1 MAAGRTG
8 VRHLVLRAGADA
20 ARLLRERGLRPED
33 VDVVPGAS
41 GGPKW
46 LVLAGLDRWLWGDF
60 LAGPRARPV
69 HGIGS
74 SIGSWRLACAAQR
87 DPMAAFERARTA
99 YIEQTYP
106 PKPSVAYIGQVA
118 REILDVLLGP
128 TGTGEILAH
137 PWLRLHVV
145 TAESRHAV
153 ASERYGVQA
162 AALALAAASNLVH
175 RKSLALHVRR
185 VIFHADP
192 SPAAFTAFT
201 DFPTRHLPL
210 TPESLAP
217 ALLASGAIPLLFPGV
232 RIPGDGNRVHRDG
245 GVIDYHLA
253 VDYGA
258 GDGLVLYPHFYPH
271 LVPGWFDKSLPWRRG
286 KGTGLRRTLV
296 VAPSPAFVSRLPG
309 GRIPDRG
316 DFTRMDDATRIRT
329 WRAVVDAVQCL
340 GDEMAELV
348 ALGPRIADVL
358 VPLD

>member
-1 MAAGRTG
+1 MSGN
-8 VRHLVLRAGADA
+8 LVLRAGPDA
-20 ARLLRERGLRPED
+20 LRLLRERGLRAED
-33 VDVVPGAS
+33 VAVVPGAS

-60 LAGPRARPV
+60 LRGPRHSPV

-87 DPMAAFERARTA
+87 DPMAAFDRARRA
-99 YIEQTYP
+99 YVEQTYP
-106 PKPSVAYIGQVA
+106 PKPSVAYIGETA
-118 REILDVLLGP
+118 REILGVLLGDS
-128 TGTGEILAH
+128 GVDEILTH

-162 AALALAAASNLVH
+162 AALAVAAAGNVLA
-175 RKSLALHVRR
+175 RRTLALHVRR

-192 SPAAFTAFT
+192 APAAFTAFT

-210 TPESLAP
+210 TRETLAP

-253 VDYGA
+253 VDYGR

-286 KGTGLRRTLV
+286 RGAGLRRTLV
-296 VAPSPAFVSRLPG
+296 IAPSPDWVARIPG

-316 DFTRMDDATRIRT
+316 DFNRLDDATRIRT
-329 WRAVVDAVQCL
+329 WYGVVAAAEQL
-340 GDEMAELV
+340 ADEMRELV
-348 ALGPRIADVL
+348 ALGPRIAERVQPID
-358 VPLD
+358 

>member
-1 MAAGRTG
+1 MATRT
-8 VRHLVLRAGADA
+8 LVLRAGPDA
-20 ARLLRERGLRPED
+20 LRLLRERGLRAED

-46 LVLAGLDRWLWGDF
+46 LVLAGLDRWLWGRF
-60 LAGPRARPV
+60 LAGPRTRPV

-106 PKPSVAYIGQVA
+106 PKPSVAYIGRTA
-118 REILDVLLGP
+118 REILATLLGDG
-128 TGTGEILAH
+128 GTDEILAH
-137 PWLRLHVV
+137 PWLRLHVI

-162 AALALAAASNLVH
+162 AALALAAAGNVLH
-175 RKSLALHVRR
+175 RRTLALHVRR

-192 SPAAFTAFT
+192 APAAFTAFT

-210 TPESLAP
+210 TRESLGP

-286 KGTGLRRTLV
+286 RGAGLRRTLL
-296 VAPSPAFVSRLPG
+296 VAPAPDFVATLPG

-316 DFTRMDDATRIRT
+316 DFTRLDDATRIRT
-329 WRAVVDAVQCL
+329 WRAVVDAVQRHA
-340 GDEMAELV
+340 DEMAELV
-348 ALGPRIADVL
+348 AMGPRIADL
-358 VPLD
+358 VQPLS

>member
-1 MAAGRTG
+1 MAPRT
-8 VRHLVLRAGADA
+8 LVLRAGPDA
-20 ARLLRERGLRPED
+20 LRLLRERGLRADD
-33 VDVVPGAS
+33 VDVIPGAS

-60 LAGPRARPV
+60 LAGARTRPV

-87 DPMAAFERARTA
+87 DPLAAFDRARAA

-106 PKPSVAYIGQVA
+106 PKPGVAYIGRVA
-118 REILDVLLGP
+118 REILGTLLGES
-128 TGTGEILAH
+128 GVDEILAH

-145 TAESRHAV
+145 TAESRHAI

-175 RKSLALHVRR
+175 RRTLALHVRR

-210 TPESLAP
+210 TRESLAP

-286 KGTGLRRTLV
+286 RGAGLRRTLV
-296 VAPSPAFVSRLPG
+296 IAPSPAFVSRLPG

-316 DFTRMDDATRIRT
+316 DFTRLDDATRIRT
-329 WRAVVDAVQCL
+329 WRAVVAEVERHA
-340 GDEMAELV
+340 DEMAALVAMGPRIAELV
-348 ALGPRIADVL
+348 A
-358 VPLD
+358 PLE

>member
-1 MAAGRTG
+1 MATRT
-8 VRHLVLRAGADA
+8 LVLRAGPDA
-20 ARLLRERGLRPED
+20 LRLLRERGLRPLD

-46 LVLAGLDRWLWGDF
+46 LVLAGLDRWLWRDF
-60 LAGPRARPV
+60 LVGPRDRPV

-87 DPMAAFERARTA
+87 DPMAAFDRARTA

-106 PKPSVAYIGQVA
+106 PKPSVAYIGRTA
-118 REILDVLLGP
+118 HEILAVLLGE
-128 TGTGEILAH
+128 TGTDEILAH
-137 PWLRLHVV
+137 PWLRVHVV

-162 AALALAAASNLVH
+162 TALALAAAGNLLH
-175 RKSLALHVRR
+175 RRTLALHVRR

-192 SPAAFTAFT
+192 SPASFTAFT
-201 DFPTRHLPL
+201 DFPTRHRAL
-210 TPESLAP
+210 TRESLAP
-217 ALLASGAIPLLFPGV
+217 VLLASGAIPLLFPGV
-232 RIPGDGNRVHRDG
+232 RIPGDGDRVHRDG

-286 KGTGLRRTLV
+286 RGAGLRRTLV
-296 VAPSPAFVSRLPG
+296 IAPSPEFVSTLPG
-309 GRIPDRG
+309 GRIPDRR
-316 DFTRMDDATRIRT
+316 DFARLDDATRIRT
-329 WRAVVDAVQCL
+329 WHAVVAAVERHA
-340 GDEMAELV
+340 DEMAELV
-348 ALGPRIADVL
+348 AMGPRIADHIR
-358 VPLD
+358 PLD